1 MGHAQA
7 RVRHEQY
14 FQVKIMGR
22 IQSQFLTLVS
32 QCSNKIVMVAKK
44 FTLYQQ
50 TDESKYLT
58 KKIFPL
64 LSFVLIGT
72 YN

>member
-1 MGHAQA
+1 
-7 RVRHEQY
+7 
-14 FQVKIMGR
+14 MGR

-32 QCSNKIVMVAKK
+32 HCSNKIVMVAKK

-50 TDESKYLT
+50 TDKSKYLT